1 MEQTTATQDA
11 RSASKPPRK
20 PRSKSKPKSRQKRR
34 ERQRS
39 GGFAQAGRGVLVFGS
54 ILALGV
60 VLGAALS
67 SRR

>member
-1 MEQTTATQDA
+1 MDQTTTTQDA
-11 RSASKPPRK
+11 RAATKPPK
-20 PRSKSKPKSRQKRR
+20 KQRSKSKPKSRQKRR

-39 GGFAQAGRGVLVFGS
+39 SGFAQLGRGVLVFGS

-60 VLGAALS
+60 VLGAAMS